1 VRNTAHFFMQLQ
13 AIKGKGMDIS
23 GTIDSSVSSVSSVLE
38 IKSAKLAKN
47 LQEQEGQAALQ
58 LIQSADLLK
67 SSSSPGLR
75 SIINTYA

>member
-1 VRNTAHFFMQLQ
+1 VRNTAHFFIQLQ

-23 GTIDSSVSSVSSVLE
+23 GISASSVSGALE

-58 LIQSADLLK
+58 LIESADVPNSL
-67 SSSSPGLR
+67 SSAGLG

>member
-1 VRNTAHFFMQLQ
+1 VRNTAHFFIQLQ

-23 GTIDSSVSSVSSVLE
+23 GNSASSVSAALE

-58 LIQSADLLK
+58 LIKSADVPK
-67 SSSSPGLR
+67 SSSSPGLG

>member
-1 VRNTAHFFMQLQ
+1 VRNTAHFFIQLQ

-23 GTIDSSVSSVSSVLE
+23 GNSASSVSAVLE

-58 LIQSADLLK
+58 LIKSADVPK
-67 SSSSPGLR
+67 SSSSPGLG

>member
-1 VRNTAHFFMQLQ
+1 MRNTAHFFIQLQ

-23 GTIDSSVSSVSSVLE
+23 GISASSVSGALE

-58 LIQSADLLK
+58 LIKSADVSNSLF
-67 SSSSPGLR
+67 SAGLG